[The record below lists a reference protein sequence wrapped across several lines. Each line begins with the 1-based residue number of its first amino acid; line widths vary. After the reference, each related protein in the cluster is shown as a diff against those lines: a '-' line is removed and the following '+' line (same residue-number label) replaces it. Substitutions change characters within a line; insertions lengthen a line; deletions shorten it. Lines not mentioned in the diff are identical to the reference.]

1 MTGEPAERL
10 GPGARLG
17 RLVLLGLGPLV
28 LLVGGTYYYVVSG
41 RYVTT
46 ENAYLKADKIAVGTD
61 VSGPVAMVAVGEN
74 DMVAQGQILFAIDE
88 RRYRIALARK
98 EAELRSARQE
108 VEALRALHRQKV
120 AELEV
125 TMQEVRFYES
135 EFKRSEGLK
144 KGGHVSQAN
153 FDKTR
158 RDLLVA
164 RHRVEAVRQDIA
176 GTLASLGGDP
186 EVPTDHHPNVLE
198 ALTERERAQLDVL
211 RTTVVAPLSA
221 IVSNI
226 DLQVG
231 EYVTAGTPVFSLVA
245 ADRVWVRA
253 NLKET
258 DLTHVRVGQRARVTV
273 DAYPDHSW
281 PAMVASISPATG
293 AEFALLPPQN
303 ASGNWVKVVQRVPAR
318 LELERRP
325 SDPPLRAGMSVEV
338 EIDTKVERSLPG
350 LVDSALAW
358 VTGAR

>member
-1 MTGEPAERL
+1 MSDEPVQRRGL
-10 GPGARLG
+10 GARLG

-28 LLVGGTYYYVVSG
+28 LLVGGTYYYVISG

-46 ENAYLKADKIAVGTD
+46 ENAYLKADKIAVSTD

-74 DMVAQGQILFAIDE
+74 DQVVQGQTLFRIDE
-88 RRYRIALARK
+88 RRYRIVLARK
-98 EAELRSARQE
+98 EAELRTARQNVE
-108 VEALRALHRQKV
+108 VLRALHRQKV
-120 AELEV
+120 AELEA
-125 TMQEVRFYES
+125 TRQEVRFHES

-153 FDKTR
+153 YDKTR
-158 RDLLVA
+158 RDLLMA

-176 GTLASLGGDP
+176 GVLASLGGDP
-186 EVPTDHHPNVLE
+186 EAPNDRHPKVLE

-211 RTTVVAPLSA
+211 RTTVVAPLGA

-226 DLQVG
+226 DLQIG

-245 ADRVWVRA
+245 AERVWVQA

-258 DLTHVRVGQRARVTV
+258 DLTHVRVGQQARVMV

-281 PAMVASISPATG
+281 PARVASISPATG

-303 ASGNWVKVVQRVPAR
+303 ASGNWVKVVQRVPLR

-338 EIDTKVERSLPG
+338 EIDTQVARSLPG
-350 LVDSALAW
+350 LIDSALAW